1 MGMLCQIAA
10 HLAGRARAGQTGS
23 AMCGGILTDC
33 IAATD
38 QTVIAESWKH
48 HYNGIQR
55 LSESGDDH

>member
-1 MGMLCQIAA
+1 MPNC
-10 HLAGRARAGQTGS
+10 GS
-23 AMCGGILTDC
+23 FGGKSPCWTDWFSHVWGILTDC

-55 LSESGDDH
+55 LLEPDDDH